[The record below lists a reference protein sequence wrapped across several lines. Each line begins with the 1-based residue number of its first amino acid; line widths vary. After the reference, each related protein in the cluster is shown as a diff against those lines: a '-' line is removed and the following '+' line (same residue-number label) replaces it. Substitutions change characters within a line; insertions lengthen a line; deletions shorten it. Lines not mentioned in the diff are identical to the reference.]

1 VELQIGYKNLKHIDR
16 ISVVDSLE
24 KIAAGRGGFY
34 QTYGYQ
40 WYAGQ

>member
-1 VELQIGYKNLKHIDR
+1 
-16 ISVVDSLE
+16 VDSLE

-34 QTYGYQ
+34 QSYGYQ